1 MSSGT
6 VTDVAQSVTKVINDR
21 MNYVESLATSSRTAV
36 DKKIS
41 DMMAE
46 ITAINLGEP
55 PIVDMTDYPTIPDP
69 TFLDIGVPALPDID
83 FGTAPEPEYEEVTIP
98 DMPAL
103 PTVYEADRMTLYDEL
118 SIPES
123 DLVIQDLT
131 YIMDLSNYLEATLKG
146 FIDNGVSG
154 LSTTVEQAIYDRA
167 VSRKTVE
174 TIAMVTETENYFAA
188 RGFTMPTGAM
198 SGRLLEI
205 QQQADNALTDINN
218 DILRMQGELAF
229 KGTWEA
235 IGRTLDLEKQKRD
248 FFGVEVANII
258 NKAKAK
264 ADNLMTRVKL
274 MLDARDSRLKNEG
287 MIADDVLKRYQM
299 IYDYLKTT
307 LVRLQANV
315 EVYKTKSQIYIMG
328 IETATKKWE
337 AEVKKITTEISV
349 KADVNKTSALL
360 AELQV
365 KKAELQANAYVQ
377 KYKSMNE
384 KYSQLIQATVDAI
397 KTVGTMYSQIASG
410 ALSAIHAGVSLS
422 SSGSA
427 GMSYSESHSES
438 TSESRTESV

>member
-1 MSSGT
+1 MSAGT
-6 VTDVAQSVTKVINDR
+6 VSDVASNVARVINDR
-21 MNYVESLATSSRTAV
+21 MSYVESLASSSRTAV
-36 DKKIS
+36 DRKIA
-41 DMMAE
+41 DMMAQ
-46 ITAINLGEP
+46 ISAINSGEP
-55 PIVDMTDYPTIPDP
+55 PIMDQTDYPTVPDP
-69 TFLDIGVPALPDID
+69 TFVNIGVPDMPSID
-83 FGTAPEPEYEEVTIP
+83 FGTAPEPTYDEVTIP

-103 PTVYEADRMTLYDEL
+103 PTVYETDRMTLYDEL
-118 SIPES
+118 SAPES
-123 DLVIQDLT
+123 DLVIQDLV
-131 YIMDLSNYLEATLKG
+131 YVMDLSNYLETTLRG

-167 VSRKTVE
+167 VSRKKIE
-174 TIAMVTETENYFAA
+174 TIAMVTEVENYFAA
-188 RGFTMPTGAM
+188 RGFSIPPGAM

-205 QQQADNALTDINN
+205 QQQADNAITDINN
-218 DILRMQGELAF
+218 DILRAQGELAF

-235 IGRTLDLEKQKRD
+235 IGRTLELEKQKRD

-264 ADNLMTRVKL
+264 ADNLMIRVKL
-274 MLDARDSRLKNEG
+274 MLEARESRLKNEG

-307 LVRLQANV
+307 LVRLQTNV
-315 EVYKTKSQIYIMG
+315 EVYKTKSQIYTMG

-337 AEVKKITTEISV
+337 AEVKKITTEISA
-349 KADVNKTSALL
+349 KSDVNKTSALL
-360 AELQV
+360 AELQI
-365 KKAELQANAYVQ
+365 KKAELQSNAYVQ

-397 KTVGTMYSQIASG
+397 KTVGTVYSQIASG

-427 GMSYSESHSES
+427 GMSYSESKSDS
-438 TSESRTESV
+438 ISESRIESV